1 MSTETNCE
9 NSGEYCENYENY
21 KNESIIKI
29 NWSMLSRNPEAI
41 HLLEQYPDRIC
52 WKMLC
57 TNPSPAAIRLLAQNQ
72 DKICW
77 EVFSLNPG
85 AIPLLEAYPDK
96 IHWSNLSSNPS
107 EAAFRLLEKNQDKI
121 DWSNLSLN
129 PSTAAMRLLE
139 QNPDKIDWYNL
150 SQNPAAI
157 NRLEMQVRLCSVY
170 LEPQYSGEELRA
182 MAMERRRKASSLL
195 LGTGEYAK
203 NPDYGPNSRRNAK
216 GEAYE

>member
-52 WKMLC
+52 WKMLS
-57 TNPSPAAIRLLAQNQ
+57 TNPAPAAIRLLAQNQ
-72 DKICW
+72 DKIYW
-77 EVFSLNPG
+77 DVFSLNPG

-96 IHWSNLSSNPS
+96 IHWQNLSSNPS

-129 PSTAAMRLLE
+129 QSTAAIRLLE
-139 QNPDKIDWYNL
+139 KNPDKIDWYNL

-157 NRLEMQVRLCSVY
+157 NRLEMQVRLCSGY
-170 LEPQYSGEELRA
+170 LKRQYSTEELRE
-182 MAMERRRKASSLL
+182 MAMERRRAATRLIL
-195 LGTGEYAK
+195 DGEDWTVQ
-203 NPDYGPNSRRNAK
+203 P
-216 GEAYE
+216 

>member
-1 MSTETNCE
+1 MSTETN
-9 NSGEYCENYENY
+9 CENYENY

-57 TNPSPAAIRLLAQNQ
+57 TNPSPAAIRLLVQNQ
-72 DKICW
+72 DKIYW

-121 DWSNLSLN
+121 DWSKLSLN
-129 PSTAAMRLLE
+129 QSTAAMRLLLE
-139 QNPDKIDWYNL
+139 KNPDKIDWYNL

-157 NRLEMQVRLCSVY
+157 NRLEMQVRMCSGY
-170 LEPQYSGEELRA
+170 LKPQYSGEELRA
-182 MAMERRRKASSLL
+182 MAMERRRKASALIWGL
-195 LGTGEYAK
+195 DEYAK
-203 NPDYGPNSRRNAK
+203 NPDYEPTDG
-216 GEAYE
+216 GEGGGGSDV

>member
-1 MSTETNCE
+1 MSTETNGE
-9 NSGEYCENYENY
+9 NCENYENY

-57 TNPSPAAIRLLAQNQ
+57 TNPSPAAIRLLVQNQ
-72 DKICW
+72 DKIYW
-77 EVFSLNPG
+77 DVFSLNPG

-121 DWSNLSLN
+121 DWSNLSGDGTTCSLARTRLFKSSLTIGHTIQLN
-129 PSTAAMRLLE
+129 QPGVLTM
-139 QNPDKIDWYNL
+139 NVVKF
-150 SQNPAAI
+150 
-157 NRLEMQVRLCSVY
+157 V
-170 LEPQYSGEELRA
+170 SGECVSKNFASTEAKRFLSP
-182 MAMERRRKASSLL
+182 RR
-195 LGTGEYAK
+195 
-203 NPDYGPNSRRNAK
+203 
-216 GEAYE
+216 